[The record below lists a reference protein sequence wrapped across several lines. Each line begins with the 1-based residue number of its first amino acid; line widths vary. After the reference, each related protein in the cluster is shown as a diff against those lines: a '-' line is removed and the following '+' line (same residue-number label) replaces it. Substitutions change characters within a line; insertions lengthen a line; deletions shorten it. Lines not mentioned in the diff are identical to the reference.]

1 MHQPANHSETTKI
14 KTTCPYCGVGCGVI
28 AEVRDD
34 KLIAVSGDTEHPA
47 NLGRLCVK
55 GSSLHETT
63 HLEGRLLKPMVDGRT
78 TSWSNAIDRVALGFS
93 EIIEKHGPDA
103 VAFYLSGQIL
113 TEDYYVANKLMKGF
127 IGSANVD
134 TNSRLCMASA
144 VVAHKRAFGADLVPG
159 CYEDLE
165 LADLLVLT
173 GSNTAW
179 AHPVIFQRISAA
191 KQARPEMKVVVIDPR
206 RTATCDIADLHLPL
220 SPGSDG
226 YLFSGL
232 LRYLADNESL
242 NQDFINQH
250 CEGFEDSL
258 KAAREVTPSDKQVA
272 KLSGLKLSDLQT
284 FYRWFAD
291 TERTVTLFSQGINQS
306 SSGVD
311 KGNAIINCH
320 LATGRI
326 GNPGA
331 TPFSITGQPNAMGGR
346 EVGGLANQLA
356 AHMDFS
362 NEENIN
368 LVEEFWQAPNIARTE
383 GLKAVDMFQAIH
395 DGRIKAVWIMGTN
408 PAVSLPD
415 ANFVAEALKKCEL
428 VVVSDCIADTDTTAY
443 ADVLLPATGWAEKDG
458 TVTNSERC
466 ISRQKA
472 LLPAAGEARHDW
484 QIICDVAWAMGY
496 AEHFNFQSPAAIFR
510 EHAALS
516 GYNNNGQRHFNISGL
531 QNIEASD
538 YETLQPQHWPIHEE
552 GQTTDRLF
560 TDGQFQTGSG
570 QARCIAVAAQKPA
583 SETCADYPLIMNSG
597 RIRDHWHTM
606 TRTGKA
612 PRLSTH
618 IEEPY
623 IEIHPVDAI
632 RYGVDHQALVEVSS
646 RFGSCLV
653 KAEVSE
659 DQQPGVLFM
668 PIHWSDSNSAQA
680 KVGNLMSQQRDPLSG
695 QPESKLVPVSV
706 KAVHSH
712 WRGVIFSRQK
722 LNLRQVRKIHYFSEI
737 PFDNGY
743 RYEISGEKTVQ
754 NWLNSLRIG
763 LHSDKSK
770 VELRSCQKAIYRL
783 AMFDEKGLDEKE
795 FDGQQADQL
804 KLIIMTERQRPEI
817 ANRWLESLFNE
828 KITSGQRMAI
838 LAGFPTEP
846 QLDCG
851 NIVCSCFQVGEKTI
865 QAAITAGAA
874 DYETLA
880 DELKCGTNCG
890 SCIPEV
896 KSLLSA

>member
-1 MHQPANHSETTKI
+1 MHQSAHHSDSSTV

-28 AEVRDD
+28 AEVRDN

-47 NLGRLCVK
+47 NRGRLCVK

-63 HLEGRLLKPMVDGRT
+63 HLEGRLLKPVVDGQT
-78 TSWSNAIDRVALGFS
+78 TNWSNAIDRVATGFS
-93 EIIEKHGPDA
+93 EIIDKHGPDA

-144 VVAHKRAFGADLVPG
+144 VVAQKRAFGADLVPG

-165 LADLLVLT
+165 LADLLILT

-179 AHPVIFQRISAA
+179 AHPVIFQRINAA

-220 SPGSDG
+220 APGSDG
-226 YLFSGL
+226 FLFSGL
-232 LRYLADNESL
+232 LRYLAEHNAL
-242 NQDFINQH
+242 NQEFIDQH
-250 CEGFEDSL
+250 CEGFNNAL
-258 KAAREVTPSDKQVA
+258 KAAREITSADKQVA
-272 KLSGLKLSDLQT
+272 NLCGVKLQDLQT
-284 FYRWFAD
+284 FYSWFAN
-291 TERTVTLFSQGINQS
+291 TERSVTLFSQGINQS

-326 GNPGA
+326 GKPGS

-362 NEENIN
+362 NEDNIQ
-368 LVEEFWQAPNIARTE
+368 LVSEFWQAPNIAREE

-415 ANFVAEALKKCEL
+415 ANFVGEALEKCEL
-428 VVVSDCIADTDTTAY
+428 VVVSDCIAETDTTAY

-472 LLPAAGEARHDW
+472 FLPPAGEARHDW

-516 GYNNNGQRHFNISGL
+516 GYKNSGRRHFNIAGL
-531 QNIEASD
+531 K
-538 YETLQPQHWPIHEE
+538 TLKDHTYDNLKPQRWPILEP
-552 GQTTDRLF
+552 GLTTDRLF
-560 TDGQFQTGSG
+560 TDGQFQTDSG
-570 QARCIAVAAQKPA
+570 KARCIPVAARKA
-583 SETCADYPLIMNSG
+583 ANDVCSDYPLIMNSG

-606 TRTGKA
+606 TRTGKS

-623 IEIHPVDAI
+623 VEIHPADAI
-632 RYGVDHQALVEVSS
+632 RYGIDHQALIEISS
-646 RFGSCLV
+646 QFGRCRV
-653 KAEVSE
+653 KATVSP
-659 DQQPGVLFM
+659 DQQSGTLFM
-668 PIHWSDSNSAQA
+668 PIHWSDSNSSQA
-680 KVGNLMSQQRDPLSG
+680 KVSNLMSQQRDPLSG

-706 KAVHSH
+706 KPVKSL
-712 WRGVIFSRQK
+712 WQGVLFSRTK
-722 LNLRQVRKIHYFSEI
+722 LNLQSVPAIQYHCEI
-737 PFDNGY
+737 PFSGGY
-743 RYEISGEKTVQ
+743 RYEVSGDIAVSS
-754 NWLNSLRIG
+754 WLDALGIDKQPDRSRIE
-763 LHSDKSK
+763 LH
-770 VELRSCQKAIYRL
+770 SCQKTIYRL
-783 AMFDEKGLDEKE
+783 ALFDTK
-795 FDGQQADQL
+795 QPDQL
-804 KLIIMTERQRPEI
+804 NLIVMTDAQRPDI
-817 ANRWLESLFNE
+817 ANRWIESLFSE
-828 KITSGQRMAI
+828 AITSSQRMAI

-846 QLDCG
+846 QQDCG
-851 NIVCSCFQVGEKTI
+851 SIVCSCFQVGEKTI
-865 QAAITAGAA
+865 QAAITAGAE
-874 DYETLA
+874 DYEALA
-880 DELKCGTNCG
+880 SELKCGTNCG

>member
-1 MHQPANHSETTKI
+1 MHQSANRSEITKI

-63 HLEGRLLKPMVDGRT
+63 HLQGRLLKPVVDGQT
-78 TSWSNAIDRVALGFS
+78 TSWSNAIDRVASGFS
-93 EIIEKHGPDA
+93 EIIEKHGPDS

-144 VVAHKRAFGADLVPG
+144 VVAQKRAFGADLVPG

-165 LADLLVLT
+165 LADLLILT

-179 AHPVIFQRISAA
+179 AHPVIFQRINAA
-191 KQARPEMKVVVIDPR
+191 KKKRPEMKIVVIDPR
-206 RTATCDIADLHLPL
+206 RTATCDIADLHLPIK
-220 SPGSDG
+220 PGSDG
-226 YLFSGL
+226 FLFSGL
-232 LRYLADNESL
+232 LRYLADHDAL
-242 NQDFINQH
+242 NHRFIEQH
-250 CEGFEDSL
+250 CDNFENAL
-258 KAAREVTPSDKQVA
+258 RAARETTSTDALVA
-272 KLSGLKLSDLQT
+272 DRCGLTQQTLNT
-284 FYRWFAD
+284 FYRWFAQ
-291 TERTVTLFSQGINQS
+291 TERSVTVFSQGINQS

-326 GNPGA
+326 AKPGA

-362 NEENIN
+362 TPDNIN
-368 LVEEFWQAPNIARTE
+368 LVGEFWQAPNIARQE

-415 ANFVAEALKKCEL
+415 ANFVSQALERCEL
-428 VVVSDCIADTDTTAY
+428 VVVSDCIADTDTSAF

-484 QIICDVAWAMGY
+484 QIICEVARAMGY
-496 AEHFNFQSPAAIFR
+496 AEHFDYPSAASIFR

-516 GYNNNGQRHFNISGL
+516 AYKNHGQRFFTLAGL
-531 QNIEASD
+531 QAIEDDQYDAM
-538 YETLQPQHWPIHEE
+538 TPQRWPVPAE
-552 GQTTDRLF
+552 GTHTDRLF
-560 TDGQFQTGSG
+560 MNGLFQTQTGKANCVPIN
-570 QARCIAVAAQKPA
+570 ARAPDNQV
-583 SETCADYPLIMNSG
+583 TADRPLLMNSG

-606 TRTGKA
+606 TRTGKS

-618 IEEPY
+618 IEEPF
-623 IEIHPVDAI
+623 IEIHPNDARTFAI
-632 RYGVDHQALVEVSS
+632 QQHGLVEVSS
-646 RFGSCLV
+646 DFGQCRA
-653 KAEVSE
+653 KAVISE
-659 DQQPGVLFM
+659 GQQPGSLFM
-668 PIHWSDSNSAQA
+668 PIHWSNCNSSLAR
-680 KVGNLMSQQRDPLSG
+680 VSNLMSQRRDPLSG
-695 QPESKLVPVSV
+695 QPESKQVPVSISSLSS
-706 KAVHSH
+706 AWH
-712 WRGVIFSRQK
+712 GIIFSRQP
-722 LNLRQVRKIHYFSEI
+722 LNLQSVSGIHYFCEI
-737 PFDNGY
+737 PFEGGY
-743 RYEISGEKTVQ
+743 RYEISGDAVIE
-754 NWLNSLRIG
+754 NWLQALTLESLPQSSR
-763 LHSDKSK
+763 
-770 VELRSCQKAIYRL
+770 VEMRSCQKALYR
-783 AMFDEKGLDEKE
+783 AAQFDEVQPE
-795 FDGQQADQL
+795 QL
-804 KLIIMTERQRPEI
+804 NLVIMTDTLRPAI
-817 ANRWLESLFNE
+817 SHRWIESLFRDSVSPAE
-828 KITSGQRMAI
+828 RMAV
-838 LAGFPTEP
+838 LAGLPAEP

-851 NIVCSCFQVGEKTI
+851 SIVCSCFQVGEKTI
-865 QAAITAGAA
+865 QAAISAGAS
-874 DYETLA
+874 DYDALA
-880 DELKCGTNCG
+880 SELKCGTNCG